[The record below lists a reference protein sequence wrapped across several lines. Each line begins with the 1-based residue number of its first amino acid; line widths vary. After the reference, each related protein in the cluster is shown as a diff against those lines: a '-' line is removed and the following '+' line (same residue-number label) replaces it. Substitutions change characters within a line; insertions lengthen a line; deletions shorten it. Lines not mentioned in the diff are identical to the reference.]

1 MKLILRTLTVVAL
14 VGLTTVWLWAEQE
27 PSLDVIVT
35 YESGEVN
42 VSNVIVATI
51 FDNPTFQGEP
61 LDMQIVTENGATAS
75 FSNVT
80 TSPVYVGVIY
90 LAGGFGGFS
99 DATSIPSGT
108 PVASLLNES
117 FAPKALELTEGE
129 TVTVELSFTD
139 AFRAP

>member
-35 YESGEVN
+35 YASGEVN
-42 VSNVIVATI
+42 ASNVIVATI

-61 LDMQIVTENGATAS
+61 LDMQIVTENGGTAS
-75 FSNVT
+75 FSNIT
-80 TSPVYVGVIY
+80 ASQVYVGAVY

-99 DATSIPSGT
+99 DAATIPSGT
-108 PVASLLNES
+108 PAGTLLNES
-117 FAPKALELTEGE
+117 FTPKAIELTESK
-129 TVTVELSFTD
+129 TATVELSFTD
-139 AFRAP
+139 AFRMP